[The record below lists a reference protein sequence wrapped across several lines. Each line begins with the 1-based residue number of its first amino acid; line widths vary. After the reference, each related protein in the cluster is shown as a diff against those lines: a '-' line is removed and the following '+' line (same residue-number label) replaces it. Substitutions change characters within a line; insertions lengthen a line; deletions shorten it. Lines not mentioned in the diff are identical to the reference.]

1 MSESAFNFKGAPS
14 SNLGRQFVAWGG
26 LKKAFGS
33 KSGGSGISAK
43 DQSALMRQQTAHN
56 IDTSIVKHVLGETAA
71 DAAHQRTLADR
82 EHAVNQIHGSTPEGH
97 VASSMS
103 FPGGS
108 ARYSKV
114 KQPKQDSTFIQP
126 SSPSVDLTDIG
137 SGPKGPQWRAR

>member
-14 SNLGRQFVAWGG
+14 SNMGRQFLAFGG
-26 LKKAFGS
+26 LKKAFGN
-33 KSGGSGISAK
+33 KSGGGISAR
-43 DQSALMRQQTAHN
+43 DQSKLMEQQTAHN
-56 IDTSIVKHVLGETAA
+56 IETALNKHVLGEMAA
-71 DAAHQRTLADR
+71 DAAHQRTREDR

-97 VASSMS
+97 VASSVN

-114 KQPKQDSTFIQP
+114 KQPKQDSTFTQP

-137 SGPKGPQWRAR
+137 SGPKSPQWRAK

>member
-33 KSGGSGISAK
+33 KSGNGVSSR
-43 DQSALMRQQTAHN
+43 DQSALMRQQAAHN
-56 IDTSIVKHVLGETAA
+56 IETSVVKHVLGETAA

-82 EHAVNQIHGSTPEGH
+82 EHAVNQIHGSTPDSH

-108 ARYSKV
+108 VRYSKV
-114 KQPKQDSTFIQP
+114 KQAKQAIVSTQP

>member
-26 LKKAFGS
+26 LKKAFGN
-33 KSGGSGISAK
+33 KGGSGISAK

-56 IDTSIVKHVLGETAA
+56 IDTSIVKHVLGETAS

-82 EHAVNQIHGSTPEGH
+82 EHGFNLINQNTPEGH
-97 VASSMS
+97 VASSVS
-103 FPGGS
+103 AGGVS
-108 ARYSKV
+108 ARFNKV
-114 KQPKQDSTFIQP
+114 KQPKQDSTFTQP

>member
-33 KSGGSGISAK
+33 KSGGGISAK

-56 IDTSIVKHVLGETAA
+56 IDTSIVKHVLGETAS

-114 KQPKQDSTFIQP
+114 KQSKQNNISTP
-126 SSPSVDLTDIG
+126 SSSPSVDLTDVG